1 LKTAKPPTDN
11 RYAPGTDPEVLDDG
25 NVQAIFS
32 IHKDVANDRWK
43 TVHRQACDKQSPLEV
58 EMSCDEEA
66 VGANVLTLWSALLP
80 HVQEMLGVDST
91 VWENAQVVGIEY
103 PIASKNADTVKIKI
117 KNPGAYCTVAV
128 TLPIKWYV
136 LPIETR
142 ELLEALNSA
151 TVLWLIERI
160 EQAKTARIYE
170 QLSLFPS
177 EARKSGENY
186 ALIVPAETLQK
197 IDVAT
202 DMAAESLAETIPETI
217 PKTKKVRAMKKS
229 VPPEEELEGDRDELF
244 NAFDAA
250 DDDKDLLVA

>member
-1 LKTAKPPTDN
+1 
-11 RYAPGTDPEVLDDG
+11 
-25 NVQAIFS
+25 VQAIFS
-32 IHKDVANDRWK
+32 ISKDLTNDRWK

-66 VGANVLTLWSALLP
+66 VGINVLTLWSALLP
-80 HVQEMLGVDST
+80 HVQEILGVDST

-103 PIASKNADTVKIKI
+103 PIASKGADTVKIKV
-117 KNPGAYCTVAV
+117 KNPGVYCTVAV

-186 ALIVPAETLQK
+186 ATI
-197 IDVAT
+197 IS
-202 DMAAESLAETIPETI
+202 AASPEIIEEVNGEFGPFEEPDEDPYDELPEAPVHEPMT
-217 PKTKKVRAMKKS
+217 PKKTKTKKKVIP
-229 VPPEEELEGDRDELF
+229 VEGDRDNLFGAFEANEDDELMT
-244 NAFDAA
+244 A
-250 DDDKDLLVA
+250 